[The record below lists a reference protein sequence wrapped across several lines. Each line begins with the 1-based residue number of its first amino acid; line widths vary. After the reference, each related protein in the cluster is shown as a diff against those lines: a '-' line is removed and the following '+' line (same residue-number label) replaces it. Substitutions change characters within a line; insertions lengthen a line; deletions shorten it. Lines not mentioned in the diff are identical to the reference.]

1 MASDFFS
8 ELRSSS
14 PVQDYLQHLHE
25 LFLGVDSGAV
35 ASYIPE
41 LAKAS
46 PDWFGITMVTMDGHV
61 YEVGDTDERFTI
73 QSISKPF
80 VYGLALED
88 HGRTDVLK
96 KIGVEPSGEAFNSI
110 SLRPETGQPFNPM
123 INAGAIAATGLIE
136 GNNHEQK
143 FQRILDM
150 FAAYTGR
157 EVTIDE
163 AVYQS
168 ESETG
173 HRNRAI
179 GYMLRNFDILEQ
191 DPTPILENY
200 FKQCAI
206 SVTARDLAVI
216 GATLANAGVNPVTG
230 KQAVR
235 SEYVE
240 NILSI
245 MGTCGMYD
253 YAGEWIYRVGMPAKS
268 GVAGGIVAVL
278 PGQLG
283 IGIFSPPLDPR
294 GNSVRG
300 IQTCHKLSMDFNLHM
315 FNVPNSTGSVIRSIY
330 RGNQMS
336 SDRVRPLEE
345 RLFLKEAAQR
355 IQAYELQGELNFSTA
370 EIVVRKIN
378 EGFNGFDFLIINLK
392 RVLHLD
398 ESACKLFYSLF
409 LRIQGMNKRIVFTE
423 SGNHRVL
430 QRSFRH
436 HLKEKGKP
444 LPPQLFIEL
453 SSGAMEFCE
462 NTLLLGHS
470 GSYGGARGTD
480 IHHHE
485 FFQHL
490 SSAEI
495 KTFQQLLK
503 PHTFEPDALIVEAGS
518 EAETFYLLMEGT
530 VSVSQP
536 LPDGRQQRL
545 ASFSPGVTFGE
556 LALGGKRPR
565 SANIY
570 ADEAVEAFG
579 ISLSEFDQFCL
590 DHPAIGMKLMQ
601 NVLRLTASRLDA
613 ANKTIAA
620 LS

>member
-1 MASDFFS
+1 MGSDFFS

-25 LFLGVDSGAV
+25 LFQQEDAGAV
-35 ASYIPE
+35 ADYIPE
-41 LAKAS
+41 LYKAN
-46 PDWFGITMVTMDGHV
+46 PEWFGIAMVTMDGHV
-61 YEVGDTDERFTI
+61 YQVGDTHIPFTI

-88 HGRTDVLK
+88 HGRSDVLE

-123 INAGAIAATGLIE
+123 INAGAIAATGLVQ
-136 GNNHEQK
+136 GASHAKK
-143 FQRILDM
+143 FQRILEM
-150 FAAYTGR
+150 FEAYCGH
-157 EVTIDE
+157 ELDIDE
-163 AVYQS
+163 TVYRS
-168 ESETG
+168 ESDTG

-179 GYMLRNFDILEQ
+179 GYMLRNFDILEE
-191 DPTPILENY
+191 DPTPVLENY
-200 FKQCAI
+200 FKQCSI
-206 SVTARDLAVI
+206 SVTGRDLAVI

-253 YAGEWIYRVGMPAKS
+253 YAGEWIYKVGMPAKS

-300 IQTCHKLSMDFNLHM
+300 IQTCQKISMDFNLHM
-315 FNVPNSTGSVIRSIY
+315 FNVPNATGSVIRSVY
-330 RGNQMS
+330 QGNQVT
-336 SDRVRPLEE
+336 SDRVRPLAE
-345 RLFLKEAAQR
+345 RLFLKDAGRR
-355 IQAYELQGELNFSTA
+355 IQIYELQGDLNFSTA
-370 EIVVRKIN
+370 EVVLRKIN

-409 LRIQGMNKRIVFTE
+409 LRMQGMDKRVIFTHGD
-423 SGNHRVL
+423 SHRVL
-430 QRSFRH
+430 RLTFLH
-436 HLKEKGKP
+436 HLKEKGKAVP
-444 LPPQLFIEL
+444 EQSFIQD
-453 SSGAMEFCE
+453 SSGALELCE

-470 GSYGGARGTD
+470 GSYGGARKSD
-480 IHHHE
+480 FSQHE
-485 FFQHL
+485 FFSGL
-490 SSAEI
+490 SPQEME
-495 KTFQQLLK
+495 KLQPLLK
-503 PHTFEPDALIVEAGS
+503 PLSFQADDLIVEAGT
-518 EAETFYLLMEGT
+518 EAEEIYLLNEGT
-530 VSVSQP
+530 VSVSIS

-545 ASFSPGVTFGE
+545 ATFSPGVTFGE
-556 LALGGKRPR
+556 LALGGRRPR

-570 ADEAVEAFG
+570 ADEPVECFTMN
-579 ISLSEFDQFCL
+579 LKEFDTFCI
-590 DHPAIGMKLMQ
+590 HQPAIGLKLMQ

-613 ANKTIAA
+613 ANKSIAA